1 MKTRTGREK
10 EIFRGRVFR
19 LVLRDLRLPNGR
31 RARFSIIE
39 HPGAVAIVP
48 LLDSGEVILLRQ
60 YRPSIG
66 RTIYEIPAGTL
77 EKGEGPLQ
85 AARREIREET
95 GYRARRWTRLG
106 TFYTAPGFCTERL
119 HVYLARDLV
128 PDPAAGDPH
137 EVLRPVRVPLP
148 RAIRMIRTGR
158 IRDAKSI
165 AGLFLCHGRRP
176 QGTK

>member
-1 MKTRTGREK
+1 MKTRVEREK

-19 LVLRDLRLPNGR
+19 LVLRDLRFPDGR
-31 RARFSIIE
+31 RARYSIVD

-48 LLDSGEVILLRQ
+48 LLDNGDVILLRQ

-66 RTIYEIPAGTL
+66 QAIYEIPAGTL
-77 EKGEGPLQ
+77 ERGERPLQ
-85 AARREIREET
+85 TARREIREET

-119 HVYLARDLV
+119 HVFLAQDLV
-128 PDPAAGDPH
+128 PDPIPRDAD
-137 EVLRPVRVPLP
+137 ELLRPVRVPLP
-148 RAIRMIRTGR
+148 RALQMIRRGR

-165 AGLFLCHGRRP
+165 AGLFLCHERRP
-176 QGTK
+176 QGKK